1 MVLLIKKIQL
11 IVQRFRRSRPA
22 FFGLLLSGL
31 FLLGLACFSIPE
43 KASWAQP
50 TSEPFDE
57 NVSATKHNLSAIP
70 LDPQQQQIFKEIFSP
85 DHQRN
90 IKTSPANGTTE
101 VCVFC
106 HTPHG
111 ASREGVKIR
120 APIWN
125 RQLPKGEY
133 QMYDQVWSKSFEAT
147 INDPNRRRPTGYSRL
162 CLSCHDGTIA
172 LGNVL
177 NKAGSGGLNGS
188 YTMEYPTGQS
198 PAGPFG
204 SIPVGEGA
212 TSQNTRALG
221 RDLRND
227 HPISMKFDG
236 ELVRNKDVEF
246 VDPGP
251 AVRRPFTQS
260 TPTPLSPL
268 RRASGNNNN
277 VYDTVQCTSCH
288 NPHQVDFPKFL
299 RANRLQSR
307 TFASSQAE
315 KRVGGPTRGGPP
327 QQGGAILCLFC
338 HDKPGW
344 PYNPEDLNSHF
355 GDRQTGQFDDARLKP
370 GATNLHDNEAPV
382 VAERACLV
390 CHDPHTRQGA
400 VRILREGVDPAG
412 NVSIETTC
420 FQCHQ
425 PQESSILQAPTRA
438 PDIRTQ
444 FFKDAEGNGNHGS
457 GTGSAMDLTLGLGHQ
472 PVFVDLPK
480 EGVQLGSDNR
490 VPSFFGGPFI
500 EPSNNKDINVLPEA
514 LTPDTSHVE
523 CVDCHNMHR
532 VTRRNRFQG
541 MPGITI
547 NSQIVAK
554 KVIVEGRVSPK
565 NVTEN
570 REPLLYEVCLRCHG
584 NTFNNHVREALF
596 TALGTGK
603 IVQARGNSPINPA
616 LGVNGHGSNKRK
628 EFDSSSSPF
637 YPDNFWTLDTTNPAN
652 PVWQTD
658 NDAPS
663 TNTAF
668 HPVAEPG
675 RNQSGVLN
683 NFNLFVD
690 VPTQQG
696 QLMGGFGHQASFG
709 PQGRVS
715 GHDGSGGLS
724 RRATIHCPDCHNT
737 DLFGTFLGGIPK
749 FLGFDGRG
757 FPLGINFPD
766 YPGPI
771 SGDDTRGL
779 AYRRR
784 AGLGLFQPTDRSPS
798 IPEEPVGLRTAS
810 LNDPK
815 MPQGPHGSI
824 YKRILRANYDTTIGT
839 SELKPA
845 GTVTGQYNPQ
855 NFALCFNCHNE
866 KAFITPWWGS
876 PTAIAPKERLTNF
889 YRGGTNMKTLNTKGG
904 NLHFLHLVDRTNA
917 RCHECHNNV
926 HSNIESGN
934 TIFVGMGDPQFEI
947 DNPGHKMSSHLI
959 NFQPN
964 IKGNRIEDQ
973 PMWGA
978 GHIVNGQFSFA
989 KPGNTPNNVAQK
1001 DDYAL
1006 GHKGPGCN
1014 LRCHGFRMNH
1024 NTDAHS
1030 VLNGEK

>member
-1 MVLLIKKIQL
+1 MKGFVLLIKK
-11 IVQRFRRSRPA
+11 VQFICKRACHLKRF
-22 FFGLLLSGL
+22 FLGLLIGSLTLVAVGL
-31 FLLGLACFSIPE
+31 FFISG

-70 LDPQQQQIFKEIFSP
+70 LDADQQQVFKEIFSP

-90 IKTSPANGTTE
+90 VKTSAVNGTTE

-111 ASREGVKIR
+111 ASREGIKIR

-133 QMYDQVWSKSFEAT
+133 QMYDQVWSKSFEAE

-177 NKAGSGGLNGS
+177 NKAGSGGLDGS

-227 HPISMKFDG
+227 HPISMRFDSA
-236 ELVRNKDVEF
+236 LLAKDAEF
-246 VDPGP
+246 VNPGP

-268 RRASGNNNN
+268 RRASGKDNNI
-277 VYDTVQCTSCH
+277 YDTVQCTSCH

-307 TFASSQAE
+307 TFASTQAE
-315 KRVGGPTRGGPP
+315 KRVGAPTRGGPP

-344 PYNPEDLNSHF
+344 PYNSAELNSHF

-370 GATNLHDNEAPV
+370 GATNLHDNESPI
-382 VAERACLV
+382 VAERACLI

-400 VRILREGVDPAG
+400 IRILREGVDPAG

-444 FFKDAEGNGNHGS
+444 FFKDAEGNGNHGV

-472 PVFVDLPK
+472 PVFIDLPK

-490 VPSFFGGPFI
+490 LPSFFGGPSFP
-500 EPSNNKDINVLPEA
+500 EPPGNKDIINIIPEA
-514 LTPDTSHVE
+514 KTPDTSHVE

-541 MPGITI
+541 MPGVTI
-547 NSQIVAK
+547 RSQIVANTLQQVGEK
-554 KVIVEGRVSPK
+554 
-565 NVTEN
+565 

-603 IVQARGNSPINPA
+603 IVQARGNSPVNPA
-616 LGVNGHGSNKRK
+616 LGVNAHGSNKRK
-628 EFDSSSSPF
+628 EFDSNSQAF
-637 YPDNFWTLDTTNPAN
+637 YMENFRILDLAN
-652 PVWQTD
+652 PGGPLIPD
-658 NDAPS
+658 PNPP
-663 TNTAF
+663 TNNTSF
-668 HPVAEPG
+668 HPVAERG

-690 VPTQQG
+690 IPTQQG
-696 QLMGGFGHQASFG
+696 QLMGGFGHRASFG

-715 GHDGSGGLS
+715 GQDGSGGLS
-724 RRATIHCPDCHNT
+724 RQATIHCPDCHNT
-737 DLFGTFLGGIPK
+737 DLFGTFLGGIPQ
-749 FLGFDGRG
+749 FLGFDGLG
-757 FPLGINFPD
+757 FPAGINFPD

-798 IPEEPVGLRTAS
+798 IPEEPIGVRSAS

-815 MPQGPHGSI
+815 TAQGPHGSI
-824 YKRILRANYDTTIGT
+824 YKRILRANYDTKIGT
-839 SELKPA
+839 ADIKPP

-889 YRGGTNMKTLNTKGG
+889 YRGGTSMKTLATKGG

-926 HSNIESGN
+926 HSNVEAGN
-934 TIFVGMGDPQFEI
+934 TIFVGMNDPQFI
-947 DNPGHKMSSHLI
+947 ADNPGHNMDSHLI

-964 IKGNRIEDQ
+964 VKGNRVPNQ

-978 GHIVNGQFSFA
+978 GHMVNGPLTVGA
-989 KPGNTPNNVAQK
+989 GPGQK
-1001 DDYAL
+1001 DDYGK

-1014 LRCHGFRMNH
+1014 LRCHGFLMNH

-1030 VLNGEK
+1030 VINGEK